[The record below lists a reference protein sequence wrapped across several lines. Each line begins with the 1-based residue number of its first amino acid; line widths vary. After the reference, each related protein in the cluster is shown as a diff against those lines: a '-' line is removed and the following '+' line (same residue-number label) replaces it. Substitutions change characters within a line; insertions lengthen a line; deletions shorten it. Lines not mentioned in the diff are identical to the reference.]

1 MRRRISPTRSRL
13 ESAHIDMLIFVIA
26 IRRFEQFAKSSAQ
39 LGFPELHRQRK
50 IRDRGAAVGCRLDA
64 AARALHPRGANVDAE
79 SASNNEGI
87 VALSGQVTPICDRN
101 WKLAASRCKIGS
113 DRGLLQR

>member
-1 MRRRISPTRSRL
+1 L

-64 AARALHPRGANVDAE
+64 AARALNHAWSQNVGAQ
-79 SASNNEGI
+79 SANNNG
-87 VALSGQVTPICDRN
+87 
-101 WKLAASRCKIGS
+101 
-113 DRGLLQR
+113 